1 MLSILGLGVILY
13 TIRQSQTAAARARR
27 FYRQLKQRPSQTLVM
42 LEIALRNLVENVMR
56 HTPAGTQ
63 AEIRVG
69 SDADGTWIK
78 VLDNGPAVQPELSKR
93 APCGYM

>member
-42 LEIALRNLVENVMR
+42 LENRYPTTGSSTEFLLTLAN
-56 HTPAGTQ
+56 Q
-63 AEIRVG
+63 ARQ
-69 SDADGTWIK
+69 DG
-78 VLDNGPAVQPELSKR
+78 E
-93 APCGYM
+93 